1 MKKVSEGSLLAKAL
15 NYSFLLLRYRP
26 RSREEIISRLKEKG
40 YPSSLIEGTLDYLEE
55 KNYINDEEFARTAI
69 FSSLQKGYGRRRI
82 EFMLKK
88 LGIEQSLIEES
99 LKKYDFKEKIRE
111 LVEKK
116 IDYYKGPQKYQKILN
131 YLISRGF
138 GQDEIQKEM
147 QNLGVVE

>member
-99 LKKYDFKEKIRE
+99 LK
-111 LVEKK
+111 
-116 IDYYKGPQKYQKILN
+116 
-131 YLISRGF
+131 
-138 GQDEIQKEM
+138 
-147 QNLGVVE
+147 

>member
-138 GQDEIQKEM
+138 DQDEIQKEM

>member
-88 LGIEQSLIEES
+88 IGIEQSLIEES

-138 GQDEIQKEM
+138 DQDEIQKEM